1 MQFNGKAKQLR
12 RMIFHFLFYSVCF
25 FYFSAFIALHMCV
38 FSLAFAGQV
47 QLMPSKIEHMQVRQ
61 LEQQTTQEGRARG
74 SVYLMGSS
82 TAGQAI
88 DVAMCCVMNEK
99 WLSTSCIYNV
109 YATLN
114 FNGQR
119 REVCYAKLQF
129 TCVNLI
135 KLPTG
140 NVAAILMNIPHLI
153 PPPPPFIVSLKYTTA
168 VSHSSS
174 QLLLLLPLVAQ
185 AST

>member
-1 MQFNGKAKQLR
+1 MHFKGKQSNYVAWY
-12 RMIFHFLFYSVCF
+12 IGFCF
-25 FYFSAFIALHMCV
+25 SSPSPSSSSSLVLDMCV

-47 QLMPSKIEHMQVRQ
+47 QLMPSKIDHMQVRR
-61 LEQQTTQEGRARG
+61 LEQGGKAEASNWWVARQLDRQL
-74 SVYLMGSS
+74 SWC
-82 TAGQAI
+82 
-88 DVAMCCVMNEK
+88 CCVPNEK
-99 WLSTSCIYNV
+99 WLSTPCIYYV

-153 PPPPPFIVSLKYTTA
+153 PLPFPVSLKYTTA